1 MRKRLI
7 KKVAVTALLL
17 AVSSSVIINMT
28 IYECLK
34 KAGFKRWLITNKNCG
49 SSGTQF
55 INKSYTS
62 NGNMWALK
70 KKKS

>member
-34 KAGFKRWLITNKNCG
+34 KVGFKR
-49 SSGTQF
+49 
-55 INKSYTS
+55 
-62 NGNMWALK
+62 
-70 KKKS
+70 